1 MDTPQEVGNITL
13 VGTAHVSEASVT
25 AATETIAARAP
36 SVVAV
41 ELDAGRFRQ
50 LRGDAPEDLDP
61 MQLLQGNTVFQLLAY
76 WMLSY
81 IQAQLGDAFDIR
93 PGAEMLAAVEAAE
106 AAEIPIALIDRDIAV
121 TMQRFWTKMR
131 RRERLEMLGGL
142 LVAVGTPLSTA
153 GAAATVGAV
162 IIGPVVALG
171 ITLSGT
177 PASVLAPIALAGLL
191 VAVAAAFT
199 RAVRDVRVAAVV
211 GAGVVVLVSIGAAA
225 PLVTEL
231 LSPLLTLVIGSATV
245 GVALGAGAGTLLGAR
260 ARPEAVDLTELSPAA
275 LTDGDL
281 VEQMLEE
288 FRRFSPRGAEAL
300 IDERDAY
307 LAHEL
312 RELSARYDTVVAVLG
327 AGHLPGVMSY
337 LRAPR
342 RLPAKATL
350 TGRARRRLPIAQ
362 ALGVA
367 ISAVAIGTF
376 VLLALSPAADAI
388 VMQIFL
394 AWFLINGVAA
404 GGLARI
410 AGARWDAALAGGAIA
425 WLTSVNPLLAPGW
438 IAGYLELRR
447 TPVNIADIGRMNELL
462 GDETRPIR
470 QIVAE
475 LRAVP
480 LFRLIMIVAATNIGS
495 IIASVAF
502 VTYLLPQFAVGLGG
516 ADAVVDLLIAGARN
530 GWEILAQTVGV

>member
-25 AATETIAARAP
+25 AATETIAARTP
-36 SVVAV
+36 DVVAV
-41 ELDAGRFRQ
+41 ELDAGRHRQ

-93 PGAEMLAAVEAAE
+93 PGAEMLAAVETAE
-106 AAEIPIALIDRDIAV
+106 AAGIPIALIDRDIAV
-121 TMQRFWTKMR
+121 TMQRFWAKMR

-142 LVAVGTPLSTA
+142 LIAAGTPIGTA
-153 GAAATVGAV
+153 GATAAIGAV
-162 IIGPVVALG
+162 IVGPLVALG
-171 ITLSGT
+171 LTLAGT
-177 PASVLAPIALAGLL
+177 PASVIAPVALAGVV
-191 VAVAAAFT
+191 VAAAAAFT
-199 RAVRDVRVAAVV
+199 RRMRDPQVATAVAA
-211 GAGVVVLVSIGAAA
+211 AVVVLVAVGGVA
-225 PLVTEL
+225 PLVTDL
-231 LSPLLTLVIGSATV
+231 LSPRVTLVIGSATV
-245 GVALGAGAGTLLGAR
+245 GLAVGAGVGTALGSRTT
-260 ARPEAVDLTELSPAA
+260 PDEVDLAELSPAA

-281 VEQMLEE
+281 VAQMLEE

-312 RELSARYDTVVAVLG
+312 RALSARYDDVVAVLG
-327 AGHLPGVMSY
+327 AGHLPGVIGY
-337 LRAPR
+337 LREPE
-342 RLPAKATL
+342 RLPPQARL

-394 AWFLINGVAA
+394 AWFLINGIAA
-404 GGLARI
+404 GGLAWI

-462 GDETRPIR
+462 GDESRPIR
-470 QIVAE
+470 QIIAE

-502 VTYLLPQFAVGLGG
+502 VTYLLPQFAVDLGG
-516 ADAVVDLLIAGARN
+516 ADAVVALLIEGART
-530 GWEILAQTVGV
+530 GWQILGQTVGV

>member
-1 MDTPQEVGNITL
+1 MDSPQEVGNVTL

-25 AATETIAARAP
+25 AATETIAARDP

-41 ELDAGRFRQ
+41 ELDAGRYRQ

-93 PGAEMLAAVEAAE
+93 PGAEMLAAVDTAE
-106 AAEIPIALIDRDIAV
+106 AAGIPIALIDRDIAV
-121 TMQRFWTKMR
+121 TMQRFWAKMR

-142 LVAVGTPLSTA
+142 LVAAGTPIGAA
-153 GAAATVGAV
+153 GAASVMGAV
-162 IIGPVVALG
+162 IVGPLVALVT
-171 ITLSGT
+171 TLAGT
-177 PASVLAPIALAGLL
+177 PVSVLAPVALAG
-191 VAVAAAFT
+191 VVVAAA
-199 RAVRDVRVAAVV
+199 AVITHRLRDPQLATAV
-211 GAGVVVLVSIGAAA
+211 GAGVIVLASIGGVA
-225 PLVTEL
+225 PLVTDL
-231 LSPLLTLVIGSATV
+231 LSPLVTLVIGSASV
-245 GVALGAGAGTLLGAR
+245 GVAVGAGVGLAIGSRTPR
-260 ARPEAVDLTELSPAA
+260 DSVDLAELTPAA

-281 VEQMLEE
+281 VAQMLEE

-307 LAHEL
+307 IAHEL
-312 RELSARYDTVVAVLG
+312 RALAARYEDVVAVVG
-327 AGHLPGVMSY
+327 AGHLPGVTGY
-337 LRAPR
+337 LREPD
-342 RLPAKATL
+342 RLPPQAAL

-362 ALGVA
+362 VIGVT

-388 VMQIFL
+388 VMQIFV

-404 GGLARI
+404 GGLARV

-462 GDETRPIR
+462 GDESRPLR
-470 QIVAE
+470 QVIDD
-475 LRAVP
+475 LRGVP
-480 LFRLIMIVAATNIGS
+480 LFRLIMVVAATNIGS

-502 VTYLLPQFAVGLGG
+502 VTYLLPQFAVDLGG
-516 ADAVVDLLIAGARN
+516 ADAVVSLLLEGART
-530 GWEILAQTVGV
+530 GWQIVGQTLGV

>member
-1 MDTPQEVGNITL
+1 MDTPQEVGNVTL

-25 AATETIAARAP
+25 AATQTIRDRTP
-36 SVVAV
+36 GVVAV

-50 LRGDAPEDLDP
+50 LRGDAPDDLDP
-61 MQLLQGNTVFQLLAY
+61 KELLRGNTVFQLVAY

-106 AAEIPIALIDRDIAV
+106 AAGIPIALIDRDIAV
-121 TMQRFWTKMR
+121 TMQRFWSKMR
-131 RRERLEMLGGL
+131 RRERLEMLAGL
-142 LVAVGTPLSTA
+142 LVAAGTPVGTRTASAAMGAIVVGPLIA
-153 GAAATVGAV
+153 LAV
-162 IIGPVVALG
+162 S
-171 ITLSGT
+171 LSGT
-177 PASVLAPIALAGLL
+177 PVAVLAPIALAGIA
-191 VAVAAAFT
+191 VAVTAIASHQL
-199 RAVRDVRVAAVV
+199 RDLRVAMGVAV
-211 GAGVVVLVSIGAAA
+211 GVVALTTFGGAS

-231 LSPLLTLVIGSATV
+231 LSPLMTLLFGSVTA
-245 GVALGAGAGTLLGAR
+245 GVAAGAGVGTVLATRGPATG
-260 ARPEAVDLTELSPAA
+260 VDLEELSPAE

-281 VEQMLEE
+281 VAQMLDE
-288 FRRFSPRGAEAL
+288 FRRFSPQGAAAL

-307 LAHEL
+307 IAHEL
-312 RELSARYDTVVAVLG
+312 QALSDRYDEVVAVLG
-327 AGHLPGVMSY
+327 AGHLPGVVGH
-337 LRAPR
+337 LRDPDG
-342 RLPAKATL
+342 LPPKAEL

-362 ALGVA
+362 GLGVT

-388 VMQIFL
+388 VMQIFI
-394 AWFLINGVAA
+394 AWFLINGIAA
-404 GGLARI
+404 GGLARL
-410 AGARWDAALAGGAIA
+410 AGAHWDAAIAGGGIA

-462 GDETRPIR
+462 GDDTRPIR
-470 QIVAE
+470 EIVAE

-502 VTYLLPQFAVGLGG
+502 VTYLLPQFAVDLGG
-516 ADAVVDLLIAGARN
+516 AGAVVSLLIEGART
-530 GWEILAQTVGV
+530 GWMIIAQTFGV

>member
-25 AATETIAARAP
+25 AATETITAREPA
-36 SVVAV
+36 VVAV
-41 ELDAGRFRQ
+41 ELDAGRYRQ

-61 MQLLQGNTVFQLLAY
+61 KQLLQGNTVFQLLAY

-93 PGAEMLAAVEAAE
+93 PGAEMLAAVDTAE
-106 AAEIPIALIDRDIAV
+106 AAAIPIALIDRDIAV

-142 LVAVGTPLSTA
+142 LVAVGTPA
-153 GAAATVGAV
+153 GAAGATAAVGAV
-162 IIGPVVALG
+162 LIGPLIALA
-171 ITLSGT
+171 ITLTGT
-177 PASVLAPIALAGLL
+177 PASVLAPVALAGLVVTGAVVVSHRMRAPQ
-191 VAVAAAFT
+191 VAVG
-199 RAVRDVRVAAVV
+199 V
-211 GAGVVVLVSIGAAA
+211 GTAVVVLTVAGGAS

-231 LSPLLTLVIGSATV
+231 LSPLLILVVGSATV
-245 GVALGAGAGTLLGAR
+245 GVTLGGAVGTVAGARVDAAG
-260 ARPEAVDLTELSPAA
+260 VDLAELSPAE

-281 VEQMLEE
+281 VAQMLEE

-312 RELSARYDTVVAVLG
+312 RELSARYDDVVAVLG
-327 AGHLPGVMSY
+327 AGHLPGVTAH
-337 LRAPR
+337 LREPSG
-342 RLPAKATL
+342 LPPKATL
-350 TGRARRRLPIAQ
+350 TGRARRRLPIAE
-362 ALGVA
+362 GVGVS

-404 GGLARI
+404 GGLARL

-462 GDETRPIR
+462 GDESRPLR
-470 QIVAE
+470 QIVGE
-475 LRAVP
+475 LRAIP
-480 LFRLIMIVAATNIGS
+480 LFRLILIVAATNIGS

-502 VTYLLPQFAVGLGG
+502 VTYLLPQFAVDLGG
-516 ADAVVDLLIAGARN
+516 ADAVVGLLLEGART